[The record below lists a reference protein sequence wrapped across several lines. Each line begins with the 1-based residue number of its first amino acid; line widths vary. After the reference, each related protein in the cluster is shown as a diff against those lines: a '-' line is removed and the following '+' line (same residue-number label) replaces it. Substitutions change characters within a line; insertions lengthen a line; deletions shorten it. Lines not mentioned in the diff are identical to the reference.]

1 MNDDYQKR
9 IQYKYTYDSD
19 FIYRLSFPYKGT
31 RVKVEGV
38 AILGL
43 AGRGVVSSPMR
54 ASEGMF
60 NY

>member
-1 MNDDYQKR
+1 M
-9 IQYKYTYDSD
+9 
-19 FIYRLSFPYKGT
+19 
-31 RVKVEGV
+31 KVEGV

-60 NY
+60 DY